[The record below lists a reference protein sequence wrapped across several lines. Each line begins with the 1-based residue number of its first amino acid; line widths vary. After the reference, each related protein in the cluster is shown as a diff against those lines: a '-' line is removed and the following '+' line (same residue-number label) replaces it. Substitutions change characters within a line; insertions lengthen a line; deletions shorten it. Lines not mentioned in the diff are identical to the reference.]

1 MLGNVSLSLWGI
13 VFGDFDVG
21 DIEVYKIEYFDI

>member
-21 DIEVYKIEYFDI
+21 NFEVYKIEHFGI